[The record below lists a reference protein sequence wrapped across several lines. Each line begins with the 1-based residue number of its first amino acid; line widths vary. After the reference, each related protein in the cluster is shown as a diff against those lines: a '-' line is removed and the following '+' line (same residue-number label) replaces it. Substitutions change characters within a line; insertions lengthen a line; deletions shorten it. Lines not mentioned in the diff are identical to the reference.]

1 MHTLTGTIR
10 GAKSGREDEE
20 ADTTPPP
27 RGMVRSDKR
36 MLGGVAAG
44 LARHFNID
52 PLIPRIGFVLL
63 AIFAGAGALL
73 YGLAWLALPS
83 EDGPS
88 RLESAFGGEPR
99 RGAVAVIGLLLL
111 AIGGALLVGGLPG
124 LAGPELSVAAYL
136 IGLGLGAL
144 WWRRG
149 ASRASGRSTPRATTP
164 TPAPTTAA
172 KPPPAA
178 ALGTTTSTADA
189 TVAGDRGGRSVHWA
203 ILGALALV
211 SGVAA
216 LVAALAGGIGAQSV
230 LAVAV
235 MVVGVGVIAAAYL
248 GRVVGLATVGVVLAL
263 GLTAVTL
270 VDVPLGGGFGQAE
283 WAPAGAADLER
294 EYRLTAGEATLD
306 LRGLDLDAGPHEVE
320 ASVAFGSLRVLV
332 PPDAEILAEGSVTA
346 GDLRVLGESDEGLR
360 NDVSVGT
367 AAEEPDIA
375 LTAEVG
381 FGELRVE

>member
-1 MHTLTGTIR
+1 MHTLTGTPR
-10 GAKSGREDEE
+10 GAKSARRDEE
-20 ADTTPPP
+20 DQATPPP
-27 RGMVRSDKR
+27 RGMVRSEKR
-36 MLGGVAAG
+36 IAGGVAAG

-52 PLIPRIGFVLL
+52 PLVPRIGFVLL

-149 ASRASGRSTPRATTP
+149 ASRVSGQSRPPATPAESAPTAPPRAS
-164 TPAPTTAA
+164 AA
-172 KPPPAA
+172 T
-178 ALGTTTSTADA
+178 GTTTSAAAADS
-189 TVAGDRGGRSVHWA
+189 AGRRGGRSVLWA
-203 ILGALALV
+203 LLGALALV
-211 SGVAA
+211 SGVVA
-216 LVAALAGGIGAQSV
+216 LVAALAGGIGAQTV
-230 LAVAV
+230 LAAAV
-235 MVVGVGVIAAAYL
+235 IVVGAGVVAGAYL
-248 GRVVGLATVGVVLAL
+248 GRVIGLATVGVVLAL
-263 GLTAVTL
+263 GLTAVAL
-270 VDVPLGGGFGQAE
+270 VDVPLDGGFGQAE
-283 WAPAGAADLER
+283 WAPSGPADIED

-332 PPDAEILAEGSVTA
+332 PPGAGIVAEGSVTA
-346 GDLRVLGESDEGLR
+346 GDLRVLGESDEGLG
-360 NDVSVGT
+360 NDITVTT
-367 AAEEPDIA
+367 AGEAPDIT

>member
-10 GAKSGREDEE
+10 GAKSRRDDEE
-20 ADTTPPP
+20 DQATPPP
-27 RGMVRSDKR
+27 RGMVRSEKR
-36 MLGGVAAG
+36 IAGGVAAG

-52 PLIPRIGFVLL
+52 PLVPRMGFVLL

-149 ASRASGRSTPRATTP
+149 ASRVSGRNRPLA
-164 TPAPTTAA
+164 PAPGPAPFVA
-172 KPPPAA
+172 PHAA
-178 ALGTTTSTADA
+178 AATGAPTSTAPADA
-189 TVAGDRGGRSVHWA
+189 AGGRGGRSVLWA
-203 ILGALALV
+203 VLGALALV
-211 SGVAA
+211 GGVAA
-216 LVAALAGGIGAQSV
+216 LVAALAGGIGAQAV

-235 MVVGVGVIAAAYL
+235 IVVGAGVIAGAYL
-248 GRVVGLATVGVVLAL
+248 GRVMGLATVGVVLAL

-270 VDVPLGGGFGQAE
+270 LDVPLDGGFGQTE
-283 WAPAGAADLER
+283 WTPAGAADLED

-306 LRGLDLDAGPHEVE
+306 LRGLDLDTGPHEVE

-332 PPDAEILAEGSVTA
+332 PPDAGIVAEGSVTA
-346 GDLRVLGESDEGLR
+346 GDLRVLGDSDEGLGS
-360 NDVSVGT
+360 DVTVSTVG
-367 AAEEPDIA
+367 EEPDIT